1 MKNCGLIAGLIYPA
15 KAIIFFWRYPFLWSY
30 IIPPILL
37 NFLIAIAIYSG
48 LFFFAWEP
56 LKSSQTDLI
65 AWVDQIVL
73 DLPYWLSFLSYIFVF
88 LLNLL
93 QIMLFAGAF
102 VITGVAIAQFGVLLG
117 APWYGKLSE
126 QIEKLCTGRVNI
138 VEVNFVQELGRAI
151 LYELKKIVL
160 MILALIILGVTN
172 FLPGLGT
179 TIFTL
184 GWFIITTTIVG
195 LDFLDSSLERRRLSF
210 RRKLSILYSNLPAS
224 GSFALACLI
233 LITVPLINLLTIP
246 LCVAAGT
253 IFSCDRVIVNL

>member
-37 NFLIAIAIYSG
+37 NFLIAIAIYGS

-56 LKSSQTDLI
+56 LQSSQGDLI

-73 DLPYWLSFLSYIFVF
+73 DLPYWLNFLSYLFVF
-88 LLNLL
+88 LLNFL
-93 QIMLFAGAF
+93 QIMLFVGVF
-102 VITGVAIAQFGVLLG
+102 VITGIAIAQFGVLLG

-126 QIEKLCTGRVNI
+126 QIEKLCTGRVKI
-138 VEVNFVQELGRAI
+138 VEVNLVQELGRAV

-160 MILALIILGVTN
+160 MILAVIVFGTISL
-172 FLPGLGT
+172 LPVLGT
-179 TIFTL
+179 TIFTV
-184 GWFIITTTIVG
+184 GWFLLTTTIIG

-210 RRKLSILYSNLPAS
+210 RRKLKILYSNLPAS
-224 GSFALACLI
+224 GSFALACLV
-233 LITVPLINLLTIP
+233 LITVPLLNLLTIP

-253 IFSCDRVIVNL
+253 IFSCDRIVVDL